1 VLPFEI
7 LPFEPPT
14 PAPTR
19 PAPHVTDRTLPLYV
33 APLADESL
41 FSWLQRLTTRLQV
54 PFHTLTRQSFG
65 IDDSS
70 GRTLWWHRPHPWTL
84 ARIAK
89 KTGVSISRMRKMTFE
104 DLQPPF
110 RQDEDSARFSARR
123 YDTRAP
129 DWRAYRLAL
138 CGVCLQSDPVPYVR
152 TLWQLGWLAVCP
164 KHHTILITRC
174 AACRS
179 AIRIAPFATAT
190 PFSPTTC
197 IRCGETLLTGYYSLA
212 HPSVVRLQEAF
223 LKGKREGV
231 TEFDGLGAFT
241 WHQVVALADTLL
253 GALWTDTTLDECNQ
267 VLRRYEH
274 DDPDGTRREMQIYD
288 CRHDSLRFLAWLIEG
303 WPDSAG
309 AVIGHD
315 MLTRGLRRTRNRLS
329 HHVLPRW
336 KGHPWSPSPHDYA
349 PEIVARMWQLW
360 RSTPNVTFDNWE
372 PV

>member
-1 VLPFEI
+1 MLPFEI

-14 PAPTR
+14 PVPTR
-19 PAPHVTDRTLPLYV
+19 PATHVTDRTLPLYV

-41 FSWLQRLTTRLQV
+41 FSWLQRLATRPQV
-54 PFHTLTRQSFG
+54 PFHTLARQSFG
-65 IDDSS
+65 IDDSA

-89 KTGVSISRMRKMTFE
+89 KTGVSISRLRGMTFE
-104 DLQPPF
+104 EWQPPF
-110 RQDEDSARFSARR
+110 RQDEDSARFAGRR

-164 KHHTILITRC
+164 KHRTILITRC
-174 AACRS
+174 TGCRTGV
-179 AIRIAPFATAT
+179 RIAPFATAT
-190 PFSPTTC
+190 PFSPTKCTG
-197 IRCGETLLTGYYSLA
+197 CGESLLTGYYPLA
-212 HPSVVRLQEAF
+212 HPSVVRLQEIL

-231 TEFDGLGAFT
+231 TELDGLGSFT

-267 VLRRYEH
+267 VIRRYEQ
-274 DDPDGTRREMQIYD
+274 DDPDGPRREMQIYD

-315 MLTRGLRRTRNRLS
+315 MLTRGLRRARNRLS

-336 KGHPWSPSPHDYA
+336 KGHPWSPSPHDFA
-349 PEIVARMWQLW
+349 PDIVARLWQLR